1 MSYNSYAPWKRYKK
15 DTIVSNSF
23 VCDYTERDLRLI
35 QRPTA
40 PPSQPTIGQPIIGQP
55 IIGQPIVGQPVGL
68 SGSNQAVAVS
78 SPNGFKGLFW
88 TPN

>member
-35 QRPTA
+35 QSSTA

-55 IIGQPIVGQPVGL
+55 IMGQPVGP
-68 SGSNQAVAVS
+68 SGPNQAVAVS
-78 SPNGFKGLFW
+78 SPNGFKGLF
-88 TPN
+88 